1 MARGERTDDRI
12 RITKRTVDA
21 AKPRV
26 REYVLWDADI
36 TGFGIKMLP
45 SGRKVYLLKYR
56 TKGGAARKPNI
67 GVHGDITAEQARK
80 TASDWHGEVAG
91 GGDPSARMKAERE
104 LRRWGGLP
112 GDKPFRD
119 VLETFIDRYAK
130 PRQRTWQETQ
140 RTLESNCAKWLD
152 RKISEITKADTIE
165 LLDGFVAAG
174 HEAKARVTLTWLR
187 TLFRWAVT
195 RDIIGVSPVDAID
208 LHLERKIRTRFYS
221 DDEIKQIWNAADGLA
236 IHDRGGQARSDLHVG
251 AFVKLCLLLGVRRN
265 ELAGMRRSE
274 FDNPDNPTVWTV
286 PHDRTKTRK
295 TRTEER
301 VYIVP
306 LPRLAQRV
314 IKGLPKHESGLVFPG
329 RHKGKPM
336 YAGTSLK
343 DRVREGSGVADWS
356 YHPCR
361 DTVASWLKEQGH
373 SKFERAL
380 VLNHSE
386 VGVTSDYSHSYPV
399 DLKRDLLEKWAGH
412 VAGIVQPERAV
423 LLS

>member
-1 MARGERTDDRI
+1 MVRGERTDDRV

-21 AKPRV
+21 ARPRD
-26 REYVLWDADI
+26 REYILWDVDI
-36 TGFGIKMLP
+36 AGFGLKVMP

-56 TKGGAARKPNI
+56 TKGGVARKPSI
-67 GVHGDITAEQARK
+67 DVHGKVTAEQARK
-80 TASDWHGEVAG
+80 IAGDWHGEVAS

-104 LRRWGGLP
+104 LRRRGGLP
-112 GDKPFRD
+112 GDKPFREIIG
-119 VLETFIDRYAK
+119 VFIDRYAK
-130 PRQRTWQETQ
+130 PRQRTWRETQ
-140 RTLESNCAKWLD
+140 RTLESNCGKWLD
-152 RKISEITKADTIE
+152 RKISEISKADAIE
-165 LLDGFVAAG
+165 LLEGFVAAG
-174 HEAKARVTLTWLR
+174 QEAKARVTLTWLR
-187 TLFRWAVT
+187 TLFRWAVV
-195 RDIIGVSPVDAID
+195 RDIIGSSPVDAID
-208 LHLERKIRTRFYS
+208 LHLERKVRTRFYS
-221 DDEIKQIWNAADGLA
+221 DDEIKQIWKAADGLTFQ
-236 IHDRGGQARSDLHVG
+236 DGEARPDLHAG

-274 FDNPDNPTVWTV
+274 FDDADNPTVWTV

-314 IKGLPKHESGLVFPG
+314 IKSLPKHDSGLVFPG
-329 RHKGKPM
+329 RRKDKPM
-336 YAGTSLK
+336 YVGTSLK

-380 VLNHSE
+380 VLNHAE
-386 VGVTSDYSHSYPV
+386 TGVTADYSHSYPV
-399 DLKRDLLEKWAGH
+399 DLKRGLLEKWANH
-412 VAGIVQPERAV
+412 IADIVQPKGAA